1 MLIKQLI
8 WSRPP
13 LKCSVGFKI
22 STWKRSKQKPVPIS
36 TIPITDNLKCDGHK
50 AQKNPQNHHQKT
62 HCACWHLRLGT
73 GERTTIKKNT
83 AVPLSFWRMPFPW
96 EESPILPGV
105 VVQFAANPAD
115 LPLLEGHP
123 ATRTEQILFWK
134 IHLLPK
140 LPRFSKTW
148 GETGYDEL
156 MQIPAVHTHQ
166 LWVKHSGKYCS
177 RTHKYSSQM

>member
-8 WSRPP
+8 WSQPP
-13 LKCSVGFKI
+13 PRCSVRIEI
-22 STWKRSKQKPVPIS
+22 STWKRSKQKPVPVS
-36 TIPITDNLKCDGHK
+36 TTSIIDSLKCDGHK
-50 AQKNPQNHHQKT
+50 AQKKLKTKQKT
-62 HCACWHLRLGT
+62 HCVCSHLWIGT
-73 GERTTIKKNT
+73 GERRTTKNT

-123 ATRTEQILFWK
+123 AMRTQEILFWK

-140 LPRFSKTW
+140 LPHFSKTW
-148 GETGYDEL
+148 GQTLAMMNWCRFHQYT
-156 MQIPAVHTHQ
+156 HTSWEWTQ
-166 LWVKHSGKYCS
+166 W
-177 RTHKYSSQM
+177 